1 MQTIEV
7 AVGVILDADGRVLVS
22 RRHEQAHQGGKWE
35 FPGGKR
41 EPSESIADALSR
53 ELKEELGISVK
64 DSEPLIRIRHDY
76 PEKTVLLDVRTVT
89 RFEGV
94 PHGREGQPVLWKP
107 VDGLDPDDFPPAN
120 RAIIQALRLPD
131 RCLVT
136 PDASEYPLAEFID
149 RVGAALRAGIRLLQ
163 FRGHALSRQDYLKIA
178 GEIAV
183 ISANYNAQCLLNAP
197 PAWWP
202 VLLDSDIRAA
212 GFHLTGQALREV
224 QQRPEGLLSAS
235 CHTREDVEHANS
247 IHADFIFISPVKPT
261 ASHPEAPALG
271 WDRFAALAEHAAMP
285 VYALGGLSPAD
296 ITAARQ
302 YGAQG
307 IAAIRGLWPDNLTA
321 NGRE

>member
-7 AVGVILDADGRVLVS
+7 AVGVIQDADGRVLVS

-41 EPSESIADALSR
+41 EPCESITDALSR

-64 DSEPLIRIRHDY
+64 DCEPLIRIRHEY

-107 VDGLDPDDFPPAN
+107 AAELDPDDFPPAN

-136 PDASEYPLAEFID
+136 PDASEYPLKEFIGH
-149 RVGAALRAGIRLLQ
+149 VEAALHAGIRLLQ
-163 FRGHALSRQDYLKIA
+163 FRSHALSQQDYFKLA
-178 GEIAV
+178 GKVAAM
-183 ISANYNAQCLLNAP
+183 SAGCNAQCFLNAP
-197 PAWWP
+197 PAWWSA
-202 VLLDSDIRAA
+202 LLDSDIRAA

-224 QQRPEGLLSAS
+224 QQRPEGLLSVS
-235 CHTREDVEHANS
+235 CHAREDVERANN
-247 IHADFIFISPVKPT
+247 IRADFIFISPVKPT

-271 WDRFAALAEHAAMP
+271 WDNFAALAEHAAIP
-285 VYALGGLSPAD
+285 AYALGGLTAAD
-296 ITAARQ
+296 IATARQ
-302 YGAQG
+302 SGAQG
-307 IAAIRGLWPDNLTA
+307 IAAIRGLWPDFKDT
-321 NGRE
+321 